1 MPQSSE
7 INVNHIAIIAWPELT
22 MEKIIKLRLYFR
34 LPDFS
39 FCTCSSTPLVEE
51 ECHPD
56 SIFVDLVVQCK
67 HLWAATN
74 SLCLVC
80 PALGGT
86 RYTEIGWNT
95 RAHTWSLSCGSFL
108 PGMRH
113 FDWSCCGWHGSVGNG
128 AGGIP
133 RSQS

>member
-1 MPQSSE
+1 
-7 INVNHIAIIAWPELT
+7 
-22 MEKIIKLRLYFR
+22 MEKIIKLRLNFR

-51 ECHPD
+51 ECRPD
-56 SIFVDLVVQCK
+56 SIFVDLVVQYK

-74 SLCLVC
+74 SCVPVC

-95 RAHTWSLSCGSFL
+95 RARIWSTVL
-108 PGMRH
+108 PFVRVV
-113 FDWSCCGWHGSVGNG
+113 FAAAAG
-128 AGGIP
+128 AGAAAALLLGWP
-133 RSQS
+133 LPQCWQ